1 MRKGR
6 IPTVL
11 MVPGLCILVLGFFVP
26 LILLF
31 QLSWY
36 QGAPGSGLVTKA
48 LTTGNYT
55 RLLGDVYYLK
65 IFARTFRIA
74 LYATLLSFV
83 LGYPMAI
90 MLARSK
96 GKAKTLLFAVVLTPL
111 LTNVVARTLGLMLLL
126 GRHGPINNLLALLGG
141 FRVTLVPNV
150 PGIVIG
156 LTQVFMPYFV
166 LSVSSV
172 LQNIDD
178 SLVEAARSLGSSR
191 FRAFWKVVFPLSLPG
206 VVAGSLFVF
215 LLSFSAFVTPRIL
228 GGGKIM
234 VMTTLIY
241 QQAML
246 ILDWPF
252 TAAIGF
258 VLLLISLVLVT
269 MYTRALSGTERRK
282 VVPQGHRRCA
292 CWSRA
297 IRLAQDWYYDRT
309 AAVGQR
315 WGSFVRRWE
324 GMRLSLHSVGL
335 VTRIGGWTLKALI
348 IAFILA
354 PLPIVII
361 CSFSGSSLITFP
373 PRGGFSMQ
381 WYAGLL
387 NRPEYI
393 RSFLLSLQIA
403 LTCVVIGVSTGTLAA
418 LGLVRYRFPGKEVV
432 RSLFLSPLMVPAV
445 IVGIALLR
453 FLAMMGW
460 SATFGG
466 VLLGHMVLV
475 SAYVTRTVSASL
487 VGFDRSLEEAAH
499 DLGAGAIY
507 TFRRVTLP
515 LIKPGL
521 IAGAVFAFLVSFDE
535 TTVSVFTTGPGTI
548 TLPVRLFSQL
558 EYGVDPT
565 ITAISG
571 LMIVLAVLV
580 LLLIDRVL
588 GLEKFSGMR

>member
-1 MRKGR
+1 
-6 IPTVL
+6 
-11 MVPGLCILVLGFFVP
+11 
-26 LILLF
+26 
-31 QLSWY
+31 
-36 QGAPGSGLVTKA
+36 
-48 LTTGNYT
+48 
-55 RLLGDVYYLK
+55 
-65 IFARTFRIA
+65 
-74 LYATLLSFV
+74 
-83 LGYPMAI
+83 
-90 MLARSK
+90 
-96 GKAKTLLFAVVLTPL
+96 
-111 LTNVVARTLGLMLLL
+111 
-126 GRHGPINNLLALLGG
+126 
-141 FRVTLVPNV
+141 
-150 PGIVIG
+150 
-156 LTQVFMPYFV
+156 
-166 LSVSSV
+166 
-172 LQNIDD
+172 
-178 SLVEAARSLGSSR
+178 
-191 FRAFWKVVFPLSLPG
+191 
-206 VVAGSLFVF
+206 
-215 LLSFSAFVTPRIL
+215 
-228 GGGKIM
+228 
-234 VMTTLIY
+234 
-241 QQAML
+241 
-246 ILDWPF
+246 
-252 TAAIGF
+252 
-258 VLLLISLVLVT
+258 
-269 MYTRALSGTERRK
+269 
-282 VVPQGHRRCA
+282 
-292 CWSRA
+292 
-297 IRLAQDWYYDRT
+297 
-309 AAVGQR
+309 
-315 WGSFVRRWE
+315 
-324 GMRLSLHSVGL
+324 
-335 VTRIGGWTLKALI
+335 
-348 IAFILA
+348 
-354 PLPIVII
+354 
-361 CSFSGSSLITFP
+361 
-373 PRGGFSMQ
+373 MQ

-403 LTCVVIGVSTGTLAA
+403 LMCVVIGVSTGTLAA

-507 TFRRVTLP
+507 TFCRVTLP

-535 TTVSVFTTGPGTI
+535 TTVSVFTTGPGAI

>member
-1 MRKGR
+1 MKKRR

-11 MVPGLCILVLGFFVP
+11 IAPGLCILVLGFLVP

-36 QGAPGSGLVTKA
+36 QGAPGSGLVTKT

-55 RLLGDVYYLK
+55 RLLGDFYYFK

-83 LGYPMAI
+83 LGYPMAM

-111 LTNVVARTLGLMLLL
+111 LTNVVARTLGLMLML
-126 GRHGPINNLLALLGG
+126 GRHGPINNLLMLLGG
-141 FRVTLVPNV
+141 FRITLVPNV
-150 PGIVIG
+150 SGIVIG
-156 LTQVFMPYFV
+156 LTQVFMPYLV

-172 LQNIDD
+172 LQNIDG

-241 QQAML
+241 QQAMS

-252 TAAIGF
+252 TAAIGLI
-258 VLLLISLVLVT
+258 LLLVSLVLVT
-269 MYTRALSGTERRK
+269 MYTYALSGTERRK
-282 VVPQGHRRCA
+282 VALQGHCRCA

-297 IRLAQDWYYDRT
+297 IRLTQDWCYNTT
-309 AAVGQR
+309 ARVGKLLN
-315 WGSFVRRWE
+315 SLIRRWE
-324 GMRLSLHSVGL
+324 RMRLSLHSLGL
-335 VTRIGGWTLKALI
+335 ISRIGGWTLKLLI
-348 IAFILA
+348 ITFILA

-381 WYAGLL
+381 WYAGILS
-387 NRPEYI
+387 RPEYI

-403 LTCVVIGVSTGTLAA
+403 LVCVVIGVSTGTLAA

-499 DLGAGAIY
+499 NLGAGAIY
-507 TFRRVTLP
+507 TFWRVTLP

-521 IAGAVFAFLVSFDE
+521 IVGAVFAFLVSFDE
-535 TTVSVFTTGPGTI
+535 TTVSVFTTGPGAM

-588 GLEKFSGMR
+588 GLEKFSGMK